1 MIIYLIYSTI
11 SLAALLI
18 FYHLFLE
25 KEKMHQVNR
34 GFLIFSLL
42 FSLSIPLIPVG
53 LDISPTQFFSFGQE
67 TLEYPPETLPLSGE
81 WLEEDSEAFA
91 AGTPASRSS
100 TINYIQLL
108 LPVYMLVA
116 FSLFVRLIRI
126 IYMIQLKADR
136 NKKRLYQGFEIVLL
150 NDDVIPHTFLSS
162 IFLNRHKYLNGEIP
176 EEVMIHELTH
186 VRQKHTLD
194 VLLIELLKIIF
205 WFNPILYLYKKAI
218 LLNHEF
224 LADEA
229 VIAHGAEVK
238 SYQSLLLNSLV
249 ASPAYSLVNT
259 FNFSLTKKRL
269 QMMTKSKSTSRS
281 ALKVAALIPLIAAIM
296 LLPGCES
303 TTPEFTDETDKAADM
318 SIQIT
323 NSDALLVNGKTM
335 TLSELDSYFSDL
347 TETPDIV
354 YLRVDPDAAF
364 GTISDV
370 QAMLR
375 KHEALRIN
383 YSTQKD
389 KGIAELER
397 VTNEFLKAAA
407 RYMEVE
413 PGHPNYEELK
423 ERYEELSE
431 LMESIQGVELKLPPL
446 PPPPPPMPPSPE
458 ERMKDDSSAE
468 VINAQ
473 PPPPPIRARNLMQV
487 LMNRQG
493 MILMNEEPAAI
504 DVVKARIKTFVNN
517 RGEDPNLSVSPSDA
531 VISIKTARDTPY
543 DLYRE
548 FIKEVTDAFS
558 ELRDEAAYRQFGTSF
573 SALESGS
580 DESEMI
586 SEEFP
591 MKISIIPPDQN

>member
-1 MIIYLIYSTI
+1 MITYLIYSTI

-25 KEKMHQVNR
+25 REKMHQINR

-53 LDISPTQFFSFGQE
+53 LDISPIEFFSFGQE
-67 TLEYPPETLPLSGE
+67 TVEGASETVLLDGE
-81 WLEEDSEAFA
+81 WYDSENEAIVE
-91 AGTPASRSS
+91 TPVSASSRV
-100 TINYIQLL
+100 NYFYLALL
-108 LPVYMLVA
+108 VYILGA
-116 FSLFVRLIRI
+116 FSLFVRLLRI

-136 NKKRLYQGFEIVLL
+136 NKKRLYHGFEIVLL
-150 NDDVIPHTFLSS
+150 NEDVIPHTFMNS
-162 IFLNRHKYLNGEIP
+162 IFLNKEKYLSGEIP

-186 VRQKHTLD
+186 VSQKHTLD

-238 SYQSLLLNSLV
+238 SYQSMLLNSLV
-249 ASPAYSLVNT
+249 KSPAYSLVNT

-269 QMMTKSKSTSRS
+269 QMMTKSKSAFRS
-281 ALKVAALIPLIAAIM
+281 VLKVIALIPLLATIM

-303 TTPEFTDETDKAADM
+303 TTFEYTDEREMATEM

-323 NSDALLVNGKTM
+323 NIDALLVNGKVM

-347 TETPDIV
+347 AEAPNVV
-354 YLRVDPDAAF
+354 YLRVDPNATF
-364 GTISDV
+364 GTITDV
-370 QAMLR
+370 QTMLR

-383 YSTQKD
+383 YSTQMG
-389 KGIAELER
+389 KGIDELER

-407 RYMEVE
+407 RYMEIE

-423 ERYEELSE
+423 ARYEELSE
-431 LMESIQGVELKLPPL
+431 FYESIRGVEVELPPL

-458 ERMKDDSSAE
+458 ERMMDDSSPE
-468 VINAQ
+468 VINTPS
-473 PPPPPIRARNLMQV
+473 PPSPVEARNMMQI
-487 LMNRQG
+487 LMNSQG
-493 MILMNEEPAAI
+493 MLLMNEEPAAI
-504 DVVKARIKTFVNN
+504 SDVKERIRDFVSN
-517 RGEDPNLSVSPSDA
+517 RGADPNLSESPVNA
-531 VISIKTARDTPY
+531 IVSIKTVPRTPY
-543 DLYRE
+543 DTYLE
-548 FIKEVTDAFS
+548 LLEEVATAYN
-558 ELRDEAAYRQFGTSF
+558 ELRDEAAIDQFGMPF
-573 SALESGS
+573 SSLGADSYER
-580 DESEMI
+580 DMI
-586 SEEFP
+586 KEIYP
-591 MKISIIPPDQN
+591 MRISIREPEKS

>member
-11 SLAALLI
+11 SLVALLT

-25 KEKMHQVNR
+25 KEKLHQINR
-34 GFLIFSLL
+34 GFLIFSLI

-53 LDISPTQFFSFGQE
+53 LDIMPNQLFSVGQE
-67 TLEYPPETLPLSGE
+67 TVLFDGE
-81 WLEEDSEAFA
+81 RFDSENE
-91 AGTPASRSS
+91 ASAVGSPVSGSS
-100 TINYIQLL
+100 KVNYFQLCL
-108 LPVYMLVA
+108 LAYILVA
-116 FSLFVRLIRI
+116 FSLFVRLLRI
-126 IYMIQLKADR
+126 IYMIQLKEDR
-136 NKKRLYQGFEIVLL
+136 NKKKLYKGFKIVLL
-150 NDDVIPHTFLSS
+150 NEDVTPHTFMDS
-162 IFLNRHKYLNGEIP
+162 IFLNKEKYLSGEIP

-194 VLLIELLKIIF
+194 VLLIEFLKIIF

-281 ALKVAALIPLIAAIM
+281 VIKVLALVPLIAAIM

-303 TTPEFTDETDKAADM
+303 TTSDFTDEINKATDM

-323 NSDALLVNGKTM
+323 DSDALVVNGISM
-335 TLSELDSYFSDL
+335 TLSELNSHFSDL
-347 TETPDIV
+347 TETPDVV
-354 YLRVDPDAAF
+354 YLRVDLNATF
-364 GTISDV
+364 GVITDV
-370 QAMLR
+370 QKLLR

-389 KGIAELER
+389 KGIDELER

-407 RYMEVE
+407 RYMEIE
-413 PGHPNYEELK
+413 PDHPNFEELK

-431 LMESIQGVELKLPPL
+431 LYESIRGVELELPRL
-446 PPPPPPMPPSPE
+446 TPPPPPFPPSPE
-458 ERMKDDSSAE
+458 KRMMDDTTPE
-468 VINAQ
+468 VKNA
-473 PPPPPIRARNLMQV
+473 PPHPV
-487 LMNRQG
+487 
-493 MILMNEEPAAI
+493 E
-504 DVVKARIKTFVNN
+504 
-517 RGEDPNLSVSPSDA
+517 
-531 VISIKTARDTPY
+531 
-543 DLYRE
+543 
-548 FIKEVTDAFS
+548 
-558 ELRDEAAYRQFGTSF
+558 
-573 SALESGS
+573 
-580 DESEMI
+580 
-586 SEEFP
+586 
-591 MKISIIPPDQN
+591 

>member
-25 KEKMHQVNR
+25 KEKMHQINR

-67 TLEYPPETLPLSGE
+67 TVEDATEPLLLDGE
-81 WLEEDSEAFA
+81 WLESENGAIA
-91 AGTPASRSS
+91 AGSPASGSS
-100 TINYIQLL
+100 TFNYFQLL
-108 LPVYMLVA
+108 LPVYILVA
-116 FSLFVRLIRI
+116 FSLFVRLLRI

-150 NDDVIPHTFLSS
+150 NDDVIPHTFMNS
-162 IFLNRHKYLNGEIP
+162 IFLNKQKYLNGEIP

-238 SYQSLLLNSLV
+238 SYQSLLLKSLV
-249 ASPAYSLVNT
+249 KSPSYSLVNT

-281 ALKVAALIPLIAAIM
+281 VLKVAALIPLLATIM

-303 TTPEFTDETDKAADM
+303 TTSDYADEKDMATDM

-323 NSDALLVNGKTM
+323 SSDVLMVNGKVM
-335 TLSELDSYFSDL
+335 TLPELDNYFTEL
-347 TETPDIV
+347 AETPNIV
-354 YLRVDPDAAF
+354 YLRVEPDATF
-364 GTISDV
+364 GTITEV
-370 QAMLR
+370 QTLLR

-389 KGIAELER
+389 KSTDELER
-397 VTNEFLKAAA
+397 ITDEFLNAAA

-413 PGHPNYEELK
+413 PDHPNYEELK
-423 ERYEELSE
+423 ERYDELSE

-473 PPPPPIRARNLMQV
+473 PPPPPIRTRNLMQI
-487 LMNRQG
+487 LMNSQG

-504 DVVKARIKTFVNN
+504 GDVKERISDFVNN
-517 RGEDPNLSVSPSDA
+517 RGADPNLSESPTDA
-531 VISIKTARDTPY
+531 VVSIKTTPRTPY
-543 DLYRE
+543 NTYLELLEEVTEAYRE
-548 FIKEVTDAFS
+548 LREEASINEYGMPFSSLGENSTEAEAIKEK
-558 ELRDEAAYRQFGTSF
+558 
-573 SALESGS
+573 
-580 DESEMI
+580 
-586 SEEFP
+586 FP
-591 MKISIIPPDQN
+591 MKISIRPPDQS